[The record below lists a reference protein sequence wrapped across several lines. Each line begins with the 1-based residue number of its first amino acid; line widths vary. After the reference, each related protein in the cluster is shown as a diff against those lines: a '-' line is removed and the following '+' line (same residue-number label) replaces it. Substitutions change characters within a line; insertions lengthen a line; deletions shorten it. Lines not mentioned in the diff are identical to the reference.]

1 MTDKGDWNEAT
12 NGAEANADEWREVE
26 SEVQIKFEMIGD
38 GFIGRFTGMDPVNAN
53 GITQAHFVNVT
64 DLNGLDI
71 ADRAFVNLTRD
82 QINKYRV
89 VPVKAM
95 VRDEWTSDM
104 DTGHSSGNKMQVHK
118 VQWK

>member
-1 MTDKGDWNEAT
+1 MATESEWTEAT
-12 NGAEANADEWREVE
+12 NGAEANADEWREVDA
-26 SEVQIKFEMIGD
+26 EVQIKFEVIGD

-71 ADRAFVNLTRD
+71 AERAFLNLTRD

-89 VPVKAM
+89 IPEKSM
-95 VRDEWTSDM
+95 VRDTWTDNM